1 MRYLKSN
8 VVLKIIHD
16 HLVSSLIDSST
27 SFSVINDI
35 SNKRIDSDAKF
46 YRVRFI
52 KHKDTQWSIAK
63 ARATNKTNCD
73 RNKIQ
78 RDINS
83 TRHVAAYVSVCEYIS
98 LHVIRSFICA
108 FARACMRVWSEKDG
122 NLLSIRM
129 MAFRDWACFVSPWTE
144 PSMLCPR
151 PLLCIRKPILT

>member
-1 MRYLKSN
+1 MQYLKSN

-16 HLVSSLIDSST
+16 HLASSLIDSST

-52 KHKDTQWSIAK
+52 KHKDMQWSIAK
-63 ARATNKTNCD
+63 AREYKMNCD

-78 RDINS
+78 RDVINS
-83 TRHVAAYVSVCEYIS
+83 TKHVAAYVSVCEYIS
-98 LHVIRSFICA
+98 LHITRSFICA
-108 FARACMRVWSEKDG
+108 FACACMHVWSEKDR

-151 PLLCIRKPILT
+151 PLLCIRRPILT